1 MSDDAR
7 HTDEA
12 PPSDALIE
20 FRDAHAKGMDALR
33 RGDYDALS
41 EAIGEEASAIDRQA
55 VEIEGFAA
63 AARQIAKARS
73 GNVPEG
79 MSTGDLV
86 ITPGAERFV
95 VRRYSSPGGTP
106 TYTDVAGYRLR
117 DDAQAAACALCS
129 AGCCVWLADA
139 DGHLTRVHC

>member
-7 HTDEA
+7 QKDEA

-41 EAIGEEASAIDRQA
+41 DAIGEEATLIDRQA
-55 VEIEGFAA
+55 VEIEGFKA
-63 AARQIAKARS
+63 AARQVAKAQTKMATAS
-73 GNVPEG
+73 V
-79 MSTGDLV
+79 STGDLV
-86 ITPGAERFV
+86 ITRGDDTFV
-95 VRRYSSPGGTP
+95 VRRYTLTDGAP
-106 TYTDVAGYRLR
+106 TYMDVAGYRWR
-117 DDAQAAACALCS
+117 ADAQAAACALCT

-139 DGHLTRVHC
+139 DGHLSRVHC